1 MHAPA
6 SPREKFDKCGDRF
19 LSLILPFCFRIIVVK
34 QVQRENTNIFKNLQW
49 LLKLD
54 PRIEYFKFMQ
64 SCVWQ
69 KSPTNKTECCSLR
82 KWSGSIV
89 IWGSSKILYKL
100 FETQFYLSRKK
111 PLEHSRKRV
120 AISATLNEKSFLK
133 KVGRSLKRTKKQ
145 PLVKTWSKSLS
156 SKNFRLK
163 CHTLVRRMLKT
174 CQTMLI

>member
-111 PLEHSRKRV
+111 PLEHSRKSV
-120 AISATLNEKSFLK
+120 SAPPCAIEKNTWK
-133 KVGRSLKRTKKQ
+133 KWGEVKK
-145 PLVKTWSKSLS
+145 KED
-156 SKNFRLK
+156 
-163 CHTLVRRMLKT
+163 
-174 CQTMLI
+174 